1 MYDIKF
7 KLNVISCKKN
17 NKLERKQLLDIFEIS
32 NGSLYNWCYQYDNNT
47 LPIKI
52 CRKSKITPNIKCY
65 IMKYIVTRINFN
77 RYKLINLIDKKF
89 KVKISKSTLYKIIG
103 ELNISKKKINKRFDY
118 TNRIKKRQLITNF
131 KNKLKTTKL
140 TDIISID
147 ETSIDTHISNNYGRS
162 LRGKKISI
170 IKKEKRIRYTVLCA
184 IDMNKVIHF
193 KIINGSANGMI
204 FMEFIKEL
212 ISRINLTNKYCILLD
227 NARIHH
233 SKIFKKYIEE
243 TKNISLLYNIPYS
256 PEYNP
261 IEKVFNEVKHNLRQM
276 NIKNVNIKTK
286 INKAFKKI
294 LKEHLISYYNKS
306 LLN

>member
-7 KLNVISCKKN
+7 KLKVINCKKN
-17 NKLERKQLLDIFEIS
+17 NKLARKQLLDVYDIS
-32 NGSLYNWCYQYDNNT
+32 NGSLYNWYNQYDNNS
-47 LPIKI
+47 LPVKI

-65 IMKYIVTRINFN
+65 IMKYIITRINFN
-77 RYKLINLIDKKF
+77 RYKLIKLIDKNF
-89 KVKISKSTLYKIIG
+89 KVKISQSTLYKIIS
-103 ELNISKKKINKRFDY
+103 ELNISKKKINKKFDY
-118 TNRIKKRQLITNF
+118 TNRIKKHQLITNF
-131 KNKLKTTKL
+131 KNQLKTIKL

-147 ETSIDTHISNNYGRS
+147 ETSIDTHISNNYGWS
-162 LRGKKISI
+162 LRGKKISV

-184 IDMNKVIHF
+184 IDMNKIIHF
-193 KIINGSANGMI
+193 KIINNSADGII

-212 ISRINLTNKYCILLD
+212 ISKLNSTNKHCILLD

-233 SKIFKKYIEE
+233 SKIFKKYIEDN
-243 TKNISLLYNIPYS
+243 KNISLLYNIPYS

-276 NIKNVNIKTK
+276 NIKNANIKTK

-294 LKEHLISYYNKS
+294 LKEHLVNYYNKS
-306 LLN
+306 LSN